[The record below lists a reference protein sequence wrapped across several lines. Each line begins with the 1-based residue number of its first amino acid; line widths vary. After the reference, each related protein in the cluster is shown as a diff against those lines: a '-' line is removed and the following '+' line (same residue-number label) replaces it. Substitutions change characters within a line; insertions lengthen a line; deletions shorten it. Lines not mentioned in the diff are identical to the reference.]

1 MLEIKILKDSNYLWA
16 DIKGKLVIDE
26 DGKNMFEQINS
37 NISEKCSNI
46 VLNLK
51 ELEYIN
57 SSGFNNLLKILTNSR
72 NIGGDTFLC
81 NINSV
86 IETLLITTKL
96 NTIFKVENQI
106 ENLKDFINKQ

>member
-1 MLEIKILKDSNYLWA
+1 MFEIKILKDSNYLWA
-16 DIKGKLVIDE
+16 DIKGKLIIE
-26 DGKNMFEQINS
+26 QDGKNMFEQIDS
-37 NISEKCSNI
+37 NISKKCSNV

-51 ELEYIN
+51 DLEYIN
-57 SSGFNNLLKILTNSR
+57 SSGFNNLLKILTKSR

-96 NTIFKVENQI
+96 NTIFKVENKI
-106 ENLKDFINKQ
+106 ENLKDFMNKQ

>member
-16 DIKGKLVIDE
+16 DIKGKLIIDE